1 MAALLCGQL
10 IGQVKKKAVRPLSNV
25 PFLFYSVTMARFDPN
40 PALISQTRAAIE
52 TAPGWA
58 RVGLTFGDER
68 MREAALNE
76 LAASIVAR
84 IENPPPEYDPAQ
96 SPLAL

>member
-1 MAALLCGQL
+1 MDNTAFCNVLFSFYAA
-10 IGQVKKKAVRPLSNV
+10 
-25 PFLFYSVTMARFDPN
+25 FMARFDADPT
-40 PALISQTRAAIE
+40 LISQTKAAIE

-58 RVGLTFGDER
+58 RVGLTFGDEG

-76 LAASIVAR
+76 LAASIAAR

-96 SPLAL
+96 LPLAL